1 MRMADFG
8 TGLIIGQLEC
18 SLARA
23 SKLTC
28 THLLCFNLGPSLC
41 SSFFDYCNC
50 PHCLLFRDILKFHI
64 LPPSQSMS
72 LRQWSKLSSW
82 HARGLSLASVWTS
95 FSRRA
100 SLDCLDSRVWRR
112 SWRQRRRRRR
122 RRRRRIQPWKINGA
136 RRCRVGAF
144 LCDRIMSKGA
154 LYLHQGGH
162 LQACVFKLLLR
173 YI

>member
-72 LRQWSKLSSW
+72 LRQWSKFSSAAGKFEVCPWPQFGSLSVFEAMVKVKQL
-82 HARGLSLASVWTS
+82 ARSRFVLGLSLD
-95 FSRRA
+95 FF
-100 SLDCLDSRVWRR
+100 
-112 SWRQRRRRRR
+112 
-122 RRRRRIQPWKINGA
+122 QPAGFT
-136 RRCRVGAF
+136 RLPG
-144 LCDRIMSKGA
+144 
-154 LYLHQGGH
+154 
-162 LQACVFKLLLR
+162 
-173 YI
+173 